1 MRTLVT
7 GAAGFIGSTLVDR
20 LLSEGHDVVGLDD
33 LSSGKVDNLA
43 DAERNAQFQ
52 FVKADIVDADL
63 HGIVAE
69 TKPEVIFHLAAQIS
83 VARSVTDSP
92 FDAGVNVVG
101 TVRLA
106 EAARSN
112 GVRKVVHTSSGGSI
126 YGVPPGYPTNED
138 MPVDPS
144 SPYAASK
151 VCGEVYLNMFRNLY
165 GLDCSHIAP
174 ANVYGPRQDPH
185 GEAGVVAIF
194 SQALLAGRPTKI
206 FGDGTDTRDYVF
218 VDDVVDAFVRA
229 GGEAGGGQRFNVGTG
244 SKRRWRS
251 CTPRSPRPSV
261 CRTRRSSTRH
271 ASATCVNPAWTSAAP
286 VPCWGGAPRWRW
298 PRAWP
303 GRSTSS
309 VPDLRLHRKDCK
321 HSLSVLV
328 SRHDLRRDRQRRPVV
343 RRHRPHAATAQSG
356 YPRRRRRDGVGTAAR

>member
-20 LLSEGHDVVGLDD
+20 LLADGHHVVGVDD
-33 LSSGKVDNLA
+33 LSSGRSENIVN
-43 DAERNAQFQ
+43 AERHDAFE
-52 FVKADIVDADL
+52 FAKADIVEADL
-63 HGIVAE
+63 VSLLAD
-69 TKPEVIFHLAAQIS
+69 TRPEVVFHLAAQIS
-83 VARSVTDSP
+83 VKLSVDDPQRDS
-92 FDAGVNVVG
+92 AVNVVG

-106 EAARSN
+106 EAARQA
-112 GVRKVVHTSSGGSI
+112 GVRKIVHTSSGGSI
-126 YGVPPGYPTNED
+126 YGKNPPGYPTTEE

-194 SQALLAGRPTKI
+194 ARALLADRPTKI

-229 GGEAGGGQRFNVGTG
+229 GGEVGGGLRFNVGTG
-244 SKRRWRS
+244 VE
-251 CTPRSPRPSV
+251 T
-261 CRTRRSSTRH
+261 STAQMH
-271 ASATCVNPAWTSAAP
+271 SAIAASAGKPDEPEFHPPRLGDLKRSQLAIGRAQDVLGWTPKVALAEG
-286 VPCWGGAPRWRW
+286 V
-298 PRAWP
+298 
-303 GRSTSS
+303 
-309 VPDLRLHRKDCK
+309 
-321 HSLSVLV
+321 
-328 SRHDLRRDRQRRPVV
+328 DRTVDFFR
-343 RRHRPHAATAQSG
+343 G
-356 YPRRRRRDGVGTAAR
+356 EI